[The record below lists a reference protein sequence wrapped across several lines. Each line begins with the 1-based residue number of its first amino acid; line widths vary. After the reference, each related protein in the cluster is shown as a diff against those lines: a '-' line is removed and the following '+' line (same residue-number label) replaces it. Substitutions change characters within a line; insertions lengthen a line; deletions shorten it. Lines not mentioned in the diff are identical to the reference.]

1 MRPVGVCPRLTRP
14 RLSQTIARGEG
25 RKLHP
30 IKMIAIGA
38 ALVAALWNAGAG
50 AAPYPDKPVRFIV
63 PGASGSATDRVAR
76 LVADRLS
83 QMWHSPCL
91 VEDKPGATGM
101 IAAEY
106 VAHAAPDGATALFAF
121 TALVQ
126 VPALY
131 KTVPYDFRKDFAPV
145 TAAVILPSLLAVPAA
160 SPYHT
165 LADYI
170 AAAKA
175 KPNTISF
182 GSFGIGSSFHIYGE
196 TLSHD
201 AGIKLIHVAFKSEA
215 LSLTDLV
222 GGHIDSAFQSVA
234 VSAELIKAGKLRP
247 LAMIGHERSAVL
259 PDVPTFAELGYP
271 RLNARGW
278 FGVLLP
284 AATPRPI
291 VDKLSQDINTVLRRP
306 DVVTILR
313 GWSAEPAGMTPA
325 QFTTFL
331 NAEYDKW
338 HTLIQDVGIKPQ

>member
-1 MRPVGVCPRLTRP
+1 V
-14 RLSQTIARGEG
+14 Q
-25 RKLHP
+25 P
-30 IKMIAIGA
+30 IKSLALVG
-38 ALVAALWNAGAG
+38 ALVAALCGVTAKAD
-50 AAPYPDKPVRFIV
+50 ATYPDKPVRFLV

-76 LVADRLS
+76 LVADRLTG
-83 QMWHSPCL
+83 MWQSPCV

-145 TAAVILPSLLAVPAA
+145 TAAVVLPSLLAVPAA

-182 GSFGIGSSFHIYGE
+182 GSFGTGSSFHIYGE
-196 TLSHD
+196 TLAHD
-201 AGIKLIHVAFKSEA
+201 AGIKLIHVPFKSEA

-234 VSAELIKAGKLRP
+234 VSAEFIKAGKLRP
-247 LAMIGHERSAVL
+247 LAMIGKERSKVL
-259 PDVPTFAELGYP
+259 PDVPTFSELGFP
-271 RLNARGW
+271 RLDARGW

-284 AATPRPI
+284 AATPKAI
-291 VDKLSQDINTVLRRP
+291 VDKLSADINTVLKRP
-306 DVVTILR
+306 DVLEILQ

-325 QFTTFL
+325 QFTAFL
-331 NAEYDKW
+331 NSEYEKW
-338 HTLIQDVGIKPQ
+338 HTLIQEVGIQAQ

>member
-1 MRPVGVCPRLTRP
+1 MKSIRL
-14 RLSQTIARGEG
+14 
-25 RKLHP
+25 
-30 IKMIAIGA
+30 IAIAG
-38 ALVAALWNAGAG
+38 ALVATLWGGTAS
-50 AAPYPDKPVRFIV
+50 AAEATYPNKPVRFLV
-63 PGASGSATDRVAR
+63 PGASGSATDRTAR
-76 LVADRLS
+76 LVADRLTA
-83 QMWHSPCL
+83 MWQSPAV

-145 TAAVILPSLLAVPAA
+145 TAAVVLPSLLAVPAA

-165 LADYI
+165 LAEYV

-182 GSFGIGSSFHIYGE
+182 GSFGVGSSFHIYGE
-196 TLSHD
+196 TLAHD

-234 VSAELIKAGKLRP
+234 VSAELIKAGRLRP
-247 LAMIGHERSAVL
+247 LAMIGKERSAVL
-259 PDVPTFAELGYP
+259 PDVPTFSELGYP
-271 RLNARGW
+271 RLDARGW

-291 VDKLSQDINTVLRRP
+291 VNKLSQDINAVLRQP
-306 DVVTILR
+306 DVVKIIH
-313 GWSAEPAGMTPA
+313 GWSAEPAGMTPE
-325 QFTTFL
+325 QFTVFL
-331 NAEYDKW
+331 NQEYEKW
-338 HTLIQDVGIKPQ
+338 HTLIQEVGITAQ

>member
-1 MRPVGVCPRLTRP
+1 MQ
-14 RLSQTIARGEG
+14 SI
-25 RKLHP
+25 KLAA
-30 IKMIAIGA
+30 IIGA
-38 ALVAALWNAGAG
+38 TVAALCGASLSAT
-50 AAPYPDKPVRFIV
+50 AAYPDKPVRFIV

-76 LVADRLS
+76 LVADRLTG
-83 QMWHSPCL
+83 MWNSPAL

-106 VAHAAPDGATALFAF
+106 VAKATPDGSIGLFAF

-145 TAAVILPSLLAVPAA
+145 TAAVTLPSLLAVPEA

-165 LADYI
+165 LAEYV

-182 GSFGIGSSFHIYGE
+182 GSFGVGSSFHIYGE
-196 TLSHD
+196 TLAHD
-201 AGIKLIHVAFKSEA
+201 AGIKLIHVAYKSEA

-222 GGHIDSAFQSVA
+222 GGHLDSAFQSVA
-234 VSAELIKAGKLRP
+234 ITSELIKAGKLRP
-247 LAMIGHERSAVL
+247 LAVIGRDRSAVV

-271 RLNARGW
+271 RLDAKGW

-284 AATPRPI
+284 AATPKPI
-291 VDKLSQDINTVLRRP
+291 VTKLSQDINTVLRQP
-306 DVVTILR
+306 DVINILH
-313 GWSAEPAGMTPA
+313 GWAAEPAGMTPER
-325 QFTTFL
+325 FTEFL
-331 NAEYDKW
+331 NQEYEKW
-338 HTLIQDVGIKPQ
+338 RTLIQEVGITAQ

>member
-1 MRPVGVCPRLTRP
+1 MHSVKSVA
-14 RLSQTIARGEG
+14 I
-25 RKLHP
+25 
-30 IKMIAIGA
+30 IGA
-38 ALVAALWNAGAG
+38 FVAAVWGAFPS
-50 AAPYPDKPVRFIV
+50 AARAADATTYPDKPVRFLV

-76 LVADRLS
+76 LVADRLTGL
-83 QMWHSPCL
+83 WHSPAV

-106 VAHAAPDGATALFAF
+106 VAHAVPDGSIALFAF

-145 TAAVILPSLLAVPAA
+145 TAAVILPSLLAVPDA
-160 SPYHT
+160 SPYRT
-165 LADYI
+165 LPEYI

-175 KPNTISF
+175 KPNTISY

-196 TLSHD
+196 TFAHD

-234 VSAELIKAGKLRP
+234 VSSELIKAGKLRP
-247 LAMIGHERSAVL
+247 LAMIGRERSAVL
-259 PDVPTFAELGYP
+259 PDVPTFAELGYS
-271 RLNARGW
+271 RLDARGW

-291 VDKLSQDINTVLRRP
+291 VDKLSQDINSVLRQP
-306 DVVTILR
+306 HVVEILK
-313 GWSAEPAGMTPA
+313 GWSAEPAGMTPEK
-325 QFTTFL
+325 FTAFL
-331 NAEYDKW
+331 NSEYEKW
-338 HTLIQDVGIKPQ
+338 HTLIQDVGIQAQ

>member
-1 MRPVGVCPRLTRP
+1 MHSLKP
-14 RLSQTIARGEG
+14 
-25 RKLHP
+25 
-30 IKMIAIGA
+30 IAIIGA
-38 ALVAALWNAGAG
+38 FVAGLCAAVASMATPAS
-50 AAPYPDKPVRFIV
+50 AAPYPDKPVRFLV

-76 LVADRLS
+76 LVADRLTAL
-83 QMWHSPCL
+83 WHSPAV

-145 TAAVILPSLLAVPAA
+145 TAAVTLPSLLAVPAA

-165 LADYI
+165 LAEYV

-182 GSFGIGSSFHIYGE
+182 GSFGTGSSFHIYGE
-196 TLSHD
+196 TLAHD
-201 AGIKLIHVAFKSEA
+201 AGIKLVHVPFKSEA

-247 LAMIGHERSAVL
+247 LAMIGKERSKVL
-259 PDVPTFAELGYP
+259 PDVPTFAELGYT
-271 RLNARGW
+271 RLDARGW

-291 VDKLSQDINTVLRRP
+291 VNKLSQDINTVLRQP
-306 DVVTILR
+306 DVIDILK
-313 GWSAEPAGMTPA
+313 GWSAEPAGMTPE
-325 QFTTFL
+325 QFTAFL
-331 NAEYDKW
+331 NSEYEKW
-338 HTLIQDVGIKPQ
+338 HTLIHDVGIQAQ